1 MSLHIFD
8 SRYPDI
14 HHDLITCEQHEDDLL
29 IVESVTVA
37 DQTLSGSLK
46 LAAKCLEKI
55 KNLYEHEQ
63 RVLEAQIKRVDP

>member
-1 MSLHIFD
+1 MTLHIFD
-8 SRYPDI
+8 HRYPDM
-14 HHDLITCEQHEDDLL
+14 HHDLITHEQHEDEML

-55 KNLYEHEQ
+55 KKLYEHEQ
-63 RVLEAQIKRVDP
+63 RVLEAQL